1 MKTITVKVKFKIP
14 EVNKTK
20 TVKVGLDFPKLTIP
34 CFAEIVDEVYKSYD
48 PKLTDCFIN
57 FGYII
62 GVEQVFN

>member
-1 MKTITVKVKFKIP
+1 MKTITVKVKFKMP

-20 TVKVGLDFPKLTIP
+20 TVKVLLEFPENSIP
-34 CFAEIVDEVYKSYD
+34 CFSEIVDEVYKSCD

-62 GVEQVFN
+62 GVEQILD

>member
-1 MKTITVKVKFKIP
+1 MKTITVKVKFKVP

-20 TVKVGLDFPKLTIP
+20 TVKVLLEFPENSIP
-34 CFAEIVDEVYKSYD
+34 CFSEVVDEVYKSCD

-62 GVEQVFN
+62 GVEQILK

>member
-1 MKTITVKVKFKIP
+1 MITVKVKFKIP

-34 CFAEIVDEVYKSYD
+34 CFAEIVGKIYKTSD
-48 PKLTDCFIN
+48 PKLNELFGV
-57 FGYII
+57 GYII